1 MTSRRTLVLLVFL
14 LIAAFS
20 AGCFRSAPDTN
31 APPKPQ
37 VGILDVQKAVKAHP
51 KYAELQ
57 RRQQELNTL
66 LAQVEAEKQ
75 QTAQPSARPTLPD
88 GAAGLDEALAREFDA
103 RVAAKQAEIK
113 ARLDAKTAEVR
124 EELHRQ
130 LAAYTQ
136 EVDKEYYPQIF
147 SLQLKLKTVQLT
159 KDEMEALQKQHD
171 NLQSERAAKI
181 AAKER
186 QLAAELEKRM
196 APEQNAA
203 EQELAAYAEQLNAA
217 YAQQAAAKKLEM
229 AQRLPGGQTSAPAAG
244 GPRTSAEQQA
254 ALKRTEIKVLQ
265 DFIHKDIA
273 DKAAKAAGERGLT
286 AVLTTYKVNISAVDI
301 TDAVIAE
308 FKK

>member
-1 MTSRRTLVLLVFL
+1 MTRRRTLILLVFL

-20 AGCFRSAPDTN
+20 AGCFRSASDTN

-51 KYAELQ
+51 KYAELE

-66 LAQVEAEKQ
+66 LAQAEAEKKQ
-75 QTAQPSARPTLPD
+75 AAPPPARPALPD
-88 GAAGLDEALAREFDA
+88 GAAGVDEALAREFDA

-113 ARLDAKTAEVR
+113 ARLDAKAAEVR

-136 EVDKEYYPQIF
+136 EVDKEYHPQIF

-171 NLQSERAAKI
+171 NLQRERAAKI

-186 QLAAELEKRM
+186 ELAAELEQRL
-196 APEQNAA
+196 APAQKAA
-203 EQELAAYAEQLNAA
+203 EQELAAYAQQLNAA
-217 YAQQAAAKKLEM
+217 FAQQAAAKKLEM
-229 AQRLPGGQTSAPAAG
+229 TERLPGGQTPAPAAG
-244 GPRTSAEQQA
+244 QARTPAEQQA
-254 ALKRTEIKVLQ
+254 ALKRAEIKVLQ
-265 DFIHKDIA
+265 DFIQKDIA

-286 AVLTTYKVNISAVDI
+286 AVLATYKVNISAVDI